1 MMMVCSGPPPP
12 PLHESLAVSSSRKA
26 RQQVRDGTHGA
37 SSAVEIDCNE
47 LVGGL
52 SVDVDQVPSELQAGM
67 SLTAIR
73 QQWQGGDDS
82 TISSSVGGE
91 APGGKTQLGGRRGG
105 ASLLGGNSSS
115 REGGTIPAAVWEAM
129 HAPVRTTDT
138 VENLGKGI
146 AIHCVCY

>member
-1 MMMVCSGPPPP
+1 M
-12 PLHESLAVSSSRKA
+12 
-26 RQQVRDGTHGA
+26 HGA
-37 SSAVEIDCNE
+37 SPAVEIECNE

-82 TISSSVGGE
+82 TISSSVGGD

-115 REGGTIPAAVWEAM
+115 REGGTMYASSCVGGDA
-129 HAPVRTTDT
+129 RTREDNGHRRKRG
-138 VENLGKGI
+138 EGHCPCYSLWLLLNLRKGT
-146 AIHCVCY
+146 AIHFGCY